1 MNRFISSVLAGVAGG
16 ALTIGAWQMLKT
28 DQPNQLNQQ
37 PQATARVVNFEG
49 TTPPAFDFTRA
60 AERSMHSVVHI
71 KATEKKSSA
80 QRNQYSQD
88 PFEFFFGN
96 SPFFERQPRTG
107 TGSGVIYSPDG
118 YIITNNHVVDF
129 ADEFVVTLHDNREF
143 KARMVGRDPNSDMA
157 VIKIEAQN
165 LSAIQLANSDHV
177 KIGEWVLA
185 VGNPFDLSSTV
196 TAGIVSAKGRDIN
209 IIKSRG
215 AIESFI
221 QTDAA
226 VNPGNSGGALVNLNG
241 DLIGINSAIAS
252 PTGAYAGY
260 AFAIPSNLVK
270 RICDDLIKYGT
281 FKRAYLGVDIAP
293 MDNSLAEEID
303 VPYVQ
308 GVAVLELDPKGSA
321 ANAGVQKNDVIIR
334 VNNKR
339 ITTTSELQE
348 AIGQSKVGDEIILLV
363 QRKGKEKEIA
373 VKMMSRHN
381 N

>member
-1 MNRFISSVLAGVAGG
+1 MNRFISSLLAGVAGG
-16 ALTIGAWQMLKT
+16 ALSIGAWQMLKS
-28 DQPNQLNQQ
+28 DQTHTIQSTQTP
-37 PQATARVVNFEG
+37 TAQVVNYG
-49 TTPPAFDFTRA
+49 GSPPSFDFTKA
-60 AERSMHSVVHI
+60 ADRSMNSVVHI
-71 KATEKKSSA
+71 KASESKVAA
-80 QRNQYSQD
+80 QRNRNTQD
-88 PFEFFFGN
+88 PFEFFFGG
-96 SPFFERQPRTG
+96 SPFFEQQPRSG
-107 TGSGVIYSPDG
+107 TGSGVIYTPDG

-157 VIKIEAQN
+157 VIKIEADK
-165 LSAIQLANSDHV
+165 LSAIQLANSDQV
-177 KIGEWVLA
+177 QVGEWALA

-196 TAGIVSAKGRDIN
+196 TAGIVSAKGRDIG
-209 IIKSRG
+209 IIKGRG

-241 DLIGINSAIAS
+241 ELIGINSAIAS

-270 RICDDLIKYGT
+270 RICDDLIKYGS

-321 ANAGVQKNDVIIR
+321 ASAGIEKNDIILR

-339 ITTTSELQE
+339 INTTSELQE
-348 AIGQSKVGDEIILLV
+348 AIGQTKVGDEVSLIV
-363 QRKGKEKEIA
+363 QRKGKEKEIP
-373 VKMMSRHN
+373 VKMRSRN
-381 N
+381 TD